1 MPKSRHSCPIGMNP
15 SGRLAAP
22 QRRAFT
28 LVELLVVLVVIGIL
42 VSLIIPAISAFDRK
56 QKISLA
62 QAQLH
67 RIAGAIDAYKTR
79 LGFYPPDNPGN
90 PAINQLYFEL
100 LGTTNNGTPPTNWIT
115 LDHSA
120 QINSIDP
127 TINISSVF
135 GVQGFANTSP
145 RAHGE
150 DAAPISFLDSLSS
163 KQIGSMGP
171 ANQIKV
177 LVCSV
182 EWPSSATASAPI
194 PGTQL
199 NPWRYNSSHPTH
211 NTGSY
216 DLWVDLIIGG
226 KTYSVG
232 NWNE

>member
-1 MPKSRHSCPIGMNP
+1 MNP

-22 QRRAFT
+22 RRRAFT
-28 LVELLVVLVVIGIL
+28 LVEMLVVLVIIGIL
-42 VSLIIPAISAFDRK
+42 VSLIIPVISAIDKK

-62 QAQLH
+62 QTQLH

-100 LGTTNNGTPPTNWIT
+100 LGTTNSGTPQTNWIT

-120 QINSIDP
+120 QINSVDP
-127 TINISSVF
+127 SMNINSVF

-145 RAHGE
+145 RAHSE
-150 DAAPISFLDSLSS
+150 DAAAISFLDSISS
-163 KQIGSMGP
+163 KQIGSIDP

-182 EWPSSATASAPI
+182 EWPSSAMPAPI
-194 PGTQL
+194 PGTQW
-199 NPWRYNSSHPTH
+199 NPWRYNSSHSTN

-216 DLWVDLIIGG
+216 DLWVDLVIGG
-226 KTYSVG
+226 KTYTVG
-232 NWNE
+232 NWNQ